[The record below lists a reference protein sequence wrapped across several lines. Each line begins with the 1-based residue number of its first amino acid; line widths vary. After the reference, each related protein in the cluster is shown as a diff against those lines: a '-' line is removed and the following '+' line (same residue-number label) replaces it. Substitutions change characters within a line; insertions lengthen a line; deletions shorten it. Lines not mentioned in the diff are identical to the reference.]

1 MAFEV
6 ISSTTIRRESNLRV
20 ERMEICV
27 DAAADL
33 PTVNSIPG
41 CKIAQGSIAWD
52 ISTGDFYGMASTG
65 EWVIQS
71 GGSVAASAASTLS
84 LRNTAADTV
93 SLMPLCGTTIEAEED
108 AYALGDIES
117 GQDE

>member
-6 ISSTTIRRESNLRV
+6 INSTTIRRESNLRV

-41 CKIAQGSIAWD
+41 CRIAQGSIAWD
-52 ISTGDFYGMASTG
+52 ISTGDFYGMTSTG
-65 EWVIQS
+65 EWVNQS
-71 GGSVAASAASTLS
+71 GGA
-84 LRNTAADTV
+84 NTAQTLELTAEDYPGAESEVAEDDTV
-93 SLMPLCGTTIEAEED
+93 GDSEGTEVCA
-108 AYALGDIES
+108 
-117 GQDE
+117 Q